1 MYTLRYIWGQYASP
15 LMLLLLLVAVVVGV
29 AVGVGLARVRARRGK
44 APLSRGTYLVG
55 VLLWLWL
62 VGMVCVTLLGSRG
75 IWGSGEVN
83 LQLFLAWEEAW
94 YAGDRT
100 AWLYIVLN
108 LALFLPLGVLLPLL
122 ETRFQKVTWVLGTAA
137 VLSLAVEMLQFVLRR
152 GSADIDDWFLNVL
165 GAFLGWCL
173 LRFVLGLKKREKKA
187 VGYLLPPVACALVF
201 CGIALAYQ
209 AQPYGMLPMQSVERV
224 EMSGVEVHT
233 DCPLPD
239 VGETAPVYYAA
250 PWTEAN
256 CDEYAR
262 PLLTALGEDFDAMEA
277 ERSEYRVDYTDPVHH
292 SSLQVLFL
300 GGFRALYQNQSGAT
314 EPAPATASREEV
326 LQKLRSLGIPLPDQ
340 ADFSTEA
347 GAYWAWD
354 NLRPDEDRL
363 LHGSGGLLLHG
374 GWGRGW
380 RAVSGASHLY
390 LPGRWT
396 DPVSQRRACC
406 GTAKRRGFH
415 LPPGEGRGTGSR
427 REVFGYRRQTQ
438 RREKRGGGWCRPV
451 GHRYPDDPEDHAGLF
466 AGYEGLLSAR
476 LRRKN
481 RQRHPLYVGNAIK
494 QKGKIRPLPGL

>member
-1 MYTLRYIWGQYASP
+1 MATLRYVLNQYASP
-15 LMLLLLLVAVVVGV
+15 LMLLLLLA
-29 AVGVGLARVRARRGK
+29 AVGVGIVGGVVLGRVRVRRGK

-137 VLSLAVEMLQFVLRR
+137 VLSLAVELLQLVLRR

-300 GGFRALYQNQSGAT
+300 GGFYALYQNQSGAT

-326 LQKLRSLGIPLPDQ
+326 LQKLRSLGIPLPDR

-347 GAYWAWD
+347 GAYCFTAD
-354 NLRPDEDRL
+354 GVEDGVLYQGQVTCTYREDGQIRSLSDEL
-363 LHGSGGLLLHG
+363 VAVPQSGEVSICPPEKAVEQVCDGKFLDTD
-374 GWGRGW
+374 GR
-380 RAVSGASHLY
+380 
-390 LPGRWT
+390 
-396 DPVSQRRACC
+396 
-406 GTAKRRGFH
+406 
-415 LPPGEGRGTGSR
+415 
-427 REVFGYRRQTQ
+427 
-438 RREKRGGGWCRPV
+438 
-451 GHRYPDDPEDHAGLF
+451 
-466 AGYEGLLSAR
+466 LSAGR
-476 LRRKN
+476 SVEEGGAVRSDIDTLTIQRITLAYLRDTKDYY
-481 RQRHPLYVGNAIK
+481 QPVYAVKTDKGILYTLAT
-494 QKGKIRPLPGL
+494 Q

>member
-1 MYTLRYIWGQYASP
+1 MATLRYIWNQYASP

-29 AVGVGLARVRARRGK
+29 AVGVGLARVRVRRGK
-44 APLSRGTYLVG
+44 TALPRGTYLVG

-137 VLSLAVEMLQFVLRR
+137 VLSLAVE
-152 GSADIDDWFLNVL
+152 
-165 GAFLGWCL
+165 L

-224 EMSGVEVHT
+224 EMSGVEVNT

-300 GGFRALYQNQSGAT
+300 GGFYALYQNQSGAT

-347 GAYWAWD
+347 GAYCFTVD
-354 NLRPDEDRL
+354 GVEDGVLYQGQVTCTYREDGQILSLSDEL
-363 LHGSGGLLLHG
+363 AAVPQSGEVSICPPEKAVEQVRDGKFLDTD
-374 GWGRGW
+374 GR
-380 RAVSGASHLY
+380 
-390 LPGRWT
+390 
-396 DPVSQRRACC
+396 
-406 GTAKRRGFH
+406 
-415 LPPGEGRGTGSR
+415 
-427 REVFGYRRQTQ
+427 
-438 RREKRGGGWCRPV
+438 
-451 GHRYPDDPEDHAGLF
+451 
-466 AGYEGLLSAR
+466 LSAGR
-476 LRRKN
+476 SVEEGGVVRSDIDTLTIQSITLAYLRDTKDYY
-481 RQRHPLYVGNAIK
+481 QPVYAVKTDKGILYTLAT
-494 QKGKIRPLPGL
+494 Q

>member
-1 MYTLRYIWGQYASP
+1 M
-15 LMLLLLLVAVVVGV
+15 
-29 AVGVGLARVRARRGK
+29 
-44 APLSRGTYLVG
+44 
-55 VLLWLWL
+55 
-62 VGMVCVTLLGSRG
+62 
-75 IWGSGEVN
+75 
-83 LQLFLAWEEAW
+83 
-94 YAGDRT
+94 
-100 AWLYIVLN
+100 LN

-137 VLSLAVEMLQFVLRR
+137 VLSLAVELLQFVLRR

-326 LQKLRSLGIPLPDQ
+326 LQKLRSLGILLPDQ

-347 GAYWAWD
+347 GAYCFTAD
-354 NLRPDEDRL
+354 GVEDGVLYQGQVTCTYREDGQILSLSDEL
-363 LHGSGGLLLHG
+363 AAVPQSGEVSICPPEKAVEQVCDGKFLDTD
-374 GWGRGW
+374 GR
-380 RAVSGASHLY
+380 
-390 LPGRWT
+390 
-396 DPVSQRRACC
+396 
-406 GTAKRRGFH
+406 
-415 LPPGEGRGTGSR
+415 
-427 REVFGYRRQTQ
+427 
-438 RREKRGGGWCRPV
+438 
-451 GHRYPDDPEDHAGLF
+451 
-466 AGYEGLLSAR
+466 LSAGR
-476 LRRKN
+476 SVEEGGVVRSDIDTLTIQRITLAYLRDTKDYY
-481 RQRHPLYVGNAIK
+481 QPVYAVKTDKGILYTLAT
-494 QKGKIRPLPGL
+494 Q

>member
-1 MYTLRYIWGQYASP
+1 MATLRYVWNQYASP

-137 VLSLAVEMLQFVLRR
+137 VLSLAVELLQLVLRR

-300 GGFRALYQNQSGAT
+300 GGFYALYQNQSGAT

-326 LQKLRSLGIPLPDQ
+326 LQKLRSLGIPLPDR

-347 GAYWAWD
+347 EAYCFTAD
-354 NLRPDEDRL
+354 GVEDGVLYQGQVTCTYREDGQILSLSDEL
-363 LHGSGGLLLHG
+363 AAVPQSGEVSICPPEKAVEQVRDGKFLDTD
-374 GWGRGW
+374 GR
-380 RAVSGASHLY
+380 
-390 LPGRWT
+390 
-396 DPVSQRRACC
+396 
-406 GTAKRRGFH
+406 
-415 LPPGEGRGTGSR
+415 
-427 REVFGYRRQTQ
+427 
-438 RREKRGGGWCRPV
+438 
-451 GHRYPDDPEDHAGLF
+451 
-466 AGYEGLLSAR
+466 LSAGR
-476 LRRKN
+476 SVEEGGVVRSDIDTLTIQSITLAYLRDTKDYY
-481 RQRHPLYVGNAIK
+481 QPVYAVKTDKGILYTLAT
-494 QKGKIRPLPGL
+494 Q